1 MQLRV
6 LTLNV
11 WGLPEPVS
19 TDLAGRMRR
28 IGEAFPR
35 LDADVVALQEVW
47 TQGAR
52 EQLAAA
58 GQRAGYVH
66 VWHRSAALGG
76 SGLMLLS
83 RLPLQNARF
92 EPYSLAGL
100 PQRVQHADY
109 YGGKGFVQVEIVTP
123 AGALRLF
130 NTHLH
135 ARYSAPQAPDE
146 YRGQRSAQ
154 AVELAAA
161 VREIREPAIVVG
173 DLNLSEGAPEYRILL
188 GLSGLRDTAAEL
200 DSRRDTAGADDPT
213 RAPGSSGGKRIDFVL
228 ARDGE
233 QNGAAPVAL
242 RRVFDEDFE
251 KRRQSPLYSDH
262 CGLLADIEF
271 GASSTP
277 PPPPRDDALALAE
290 KLLAQGE
297 EQARLRR
304 RTQRRVSGLGAGAA
318 LALWG
323 TRKRLVLERRKLLRA
338 GLLAAAGAAAGSSAV
353 AATLAEI
360 FVPAELSGFER
371 VRTTL
376 EKLRAGAQSA

>member
-66 VWHRSAALGG
+66 VWHRSVALGG

-83 RLPLQNARF
+83 RLALQNARF

-161 VREIREPAIVVG
+161 VREIREPAIVLG
-173 DLNLSEGAPEYRILL
+173 DLNLSEGAPEYQILL

-213 RAPGSSGGKRIDFVL
+213 RAPGSSGGERIDFVL

-304 RTQRRVSGLGAGAA
+304 RTQRRVSGLGAGAV